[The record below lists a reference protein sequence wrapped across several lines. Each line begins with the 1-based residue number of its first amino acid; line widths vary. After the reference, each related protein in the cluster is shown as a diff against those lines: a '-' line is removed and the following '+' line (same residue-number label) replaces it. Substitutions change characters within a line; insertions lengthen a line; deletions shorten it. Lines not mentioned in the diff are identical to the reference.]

1 MHIQLQGRVHP
12 GEQNSEGVNLR
23 CMLPLLS
30 HQGGWDE
37 ILLFVAPIAL
47 AFFVIRA
54 LERRG
59 KTARDAQEEE
69 SQKTVP

>member
-1 MHIQLQGRVHP
+1 
-12 GEQNSEGVNLR
+12 
-23 CMLPLLS
+23 MLLLIA

-59 KTARDAQEEE
+59 RSRADSGDPPSDNDRVEQ
-69 SQKTVP
+69 Q